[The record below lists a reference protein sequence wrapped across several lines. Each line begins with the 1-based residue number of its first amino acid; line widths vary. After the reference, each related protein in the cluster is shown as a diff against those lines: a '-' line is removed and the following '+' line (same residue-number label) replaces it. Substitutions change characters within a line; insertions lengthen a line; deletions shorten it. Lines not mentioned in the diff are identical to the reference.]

1 MYDVN
6 VNREAA
12 FTTYSYRLKYPI
24 GDTQFWIEKIK
35 HHEAEMR
42 EFTENKNLNSFGVA
56 TNNNLLNEYNFH
68 ELL

>member
-35 HHEAEMR
+35 YAMQQYQKEQIL
-42 EFTENKNLNSFGVA
+42 T
-56 TNNNLLNEYNFH
+56 Y
-68 ELL
+68 

>member
-35 HHEAEMR
+35 HHEAEIR
-42 EFTENKNLNSFGVA
+42 EFTE
-56 TNNNLLNEYNFH
+56 
-68 ELL
+68 